1 MNVFI
6 IIIQILLY
14 KYKLIINIELIF
26 LVKND
31 SFIYHQ
37 MNKK

>member
-26 LVKND
+26 LVKKD
-31 SFIYHQ
+31 SFIYQQ